1 MVFYEKFYYILEDV
15 NSSGKEIIKE
25 MEEKKLPAYEAP
37 RVITYT
43 DDEILEEL
51 GPAQTGYI
59 RGDSAF

>member
-1 MVFYEKFYYILEDV
+1 MVYYIP
-15 NSSGKEIIKE
+15 K

-51 GPAQTGYI
+51 GSVQTGYI
-59 RGDSAF
+59 KGDSAF